1 MTIAEVLLQ
10 SGWTQAQIDA
20 LDAKALS
27 GLNGYVTS
35 VQTAAE
41 QKEKAAVEAAA
52 KAEADRKA
60 AEDSAAAAQ
69 AAKDAAELANR
80 NVTDFWNNTYNPGVA
95 AWEKERN
102 DLAKKAADAAA
113 EAAFYKAQR
122 EGYLGTLGIKPEDAP
137 TFTPPNTPA
146 VDPNKT
152 PGTPTFVDPQVVISR
167 VGDGMNTIN
176 DIMYKHQVLYG
187 KPLPIPPSQL
197 IAQADALKLS
207 PMEYATRTFKF
218 AEREQEQRLAAAKA
232 HDDEIAAKA
241 VAEKDEAHKAE
252 LKKLQ
257 DEFNAKEKL
266 RAEQGGNNP
275 DTKLPPGSAKFTD
288 LKRAVAQG
296 ERPDPTKMSQQE
308 RRQLTLNNI
317 HKAVEERE
325 AVVA

>member
-102 DLAKKAADAAA
+102 DLAKKEADAAA